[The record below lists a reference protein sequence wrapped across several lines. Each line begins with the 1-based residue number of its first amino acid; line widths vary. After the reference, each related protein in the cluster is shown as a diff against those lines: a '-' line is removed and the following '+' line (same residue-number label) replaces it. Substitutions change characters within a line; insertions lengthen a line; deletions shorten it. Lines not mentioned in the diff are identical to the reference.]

1 MKWSKLPKLTPDE
14 PTPPRDPA
22 ASMSLINDVIRHPLD
37 PSYEAAAAKK
47 RGAHLGHPLAPAHP
61 GDGADRFRAR
71 GQRADAAHPAR

>member
-47 RGAHLGHPLAPAHP
+47 RAADCPIARAGAAP
-61 GDGADRFRAR
+61 GRRKV
-71 GQRADAAHPAR
+71 Q